1 MRKLFNFL
9 LGSARIRVTGRFPER
24 IINLCAQN
32 RVEFWAVDWHDEH
45 AVSFT
50 LRSRNLS
57 DVRRLAE
64 KMQGEVTLLR
74 HTGLPVFASKFRKRY
89 GFLTGLC
96 LALITAAVLSQFVLT
111 VEVTGN
117 ETVSTQTVLQYLRR
131 HGVRPG
137 AFAPGLDRRQIE
149 QEILLECRELSW
161 MTINL
166 HGTKVQVQ
174 VRERDE
180 APKRIDESGFFH
192 IAARA
197 DGIVSRVEPEL
208 GDALVQEG
216 DIVARGEILISGT
229 VTMEPPQYSDLPERY
244 YHLRARGRVWART
257 WRELTAAI
265 PAQASVKQLT
275 GRDWSVWSVNFFGKR
290 VEFFGNSSISK
301 AECDR
306 ITKVRRFTLPGGD
319 WLPVWLQRDVYREY
333 ETAALPVEQNAA
345 QQLLE
350 QALTQRLKHMLGE
363 DGRILNTRFQTRI
376 ADGLIYVSMSAE
388 CEEEIGQEVPARLG
402 E

>member
-57 DVRRLAE
+57 DVHRLAE
-64 KMQGEVTLLR
+64 KMQGEVVVLW
-74 HTGLPVFASKFRKRY
+74 HTGLPVFVSGFRKRY

-117 ETVSTQTVLQYLRR
+117 ETVSTQTVLQYLQR

-137 AFAPGLDRRQIE
+137 AFAPSLDRRQIE

-174 VRERDE
+174 VREVDK

-192 IAARA
+192 IAA
-197 DGIVSRVEPEL
+197 V
-208 GDALVQEG
+208 
-216 DIVARGEILISGT
+216 SGT
-229 VTMEPPQYSDLPERY
+229 
-244 YHLRARGRVWART
+244 
-257 WRELTAAI
+257 
-265 PAQASVKQLT
+265 
-275 GRDWSVWSVNFFGKR
+275 F
-290 VEFFGNSSISK
+290 
-301 AECDR
+301 
-306 ITKVRRFTLPGGD
+306 RFPKT
-319 WLPVWLQRDVYREY
+319 V
-333 ETAALPVEQNAA
+333 
-345 QQLLE
+345 
-350 QALTQRLKHMLGE
+350 
-363 DGRILNTRFQTRI
+363 
-376 ADGLIYVSMSAE
+376 
-388 CEEEIGQEVPARLG
+388 
-402 E
+402 